1 MRKNICLMT
10 TSHVPDIGPF
20 SLLRQSINL
29 FASGLPH
36 IAIVNTEDYAVFR
49 DRFSGEANLEI
60 VKSSSVLPRVIEKR
74 RRKSGPRWLTGKW
87 LHRHLIK
94 GWHAQQLMK
103 IYALADCSYDA
114 AVFFDSDVFF
124 CRPVGPEYFYVDGR
138 LKLFRRRAVDA
149 EALDFDISTHD
160 ILGHSLHQV
169 TELFDYIF
177 SPSCFRKSTAIRL
190 LEELVLRGRTE
201 SRWLRKFLEQ
211 KRPSEYNLLGY
222 AATVLE
228 GGAGY
233 HLIECN
239 PDDIHH
245 SIRFPEDRVRVA
257 EEIEEMRIRPKDFV
271 LIQSS
276 LGLPFEQVRNAFTLV
291 AEAHRTSPSSSQ
303 PRIDQLLDGPNNT
316 VRDDP

>member
-1 MRKNICLMT
+1 MHKNICLMT
-10 TSHVPDIGPF
+10 TSHAPDIGPF

-29 FASGLPH
+29 FAPGLQH
-36 IAIVNTEDYAVFR
+36 IAIVNTEDCAIFR
-49 DRFSGEANLEI
+49 DRFGAEANLEL
-60 VKSSSVLPRVIEKR
+60 VESSSVLPRAIEKR

-87 LHRHLIK
+87 LHKHVIK

-103 IYALADCSYDA
+103 IYALADCPYEA

-124 CRPVGPEYFYVDGR
+124 CRPSGPEYFYVEDR

-149 EALDFDISTHD
+149 EALDFDISTYD
-160 ILGHSLHQV
+160 ILGHQLNQI
-169 TELFDYIF
+169 TQLFDYIF

-190 LEELVLRGRTE
+190 LDELVLRGRSE

-233 HLIECN
+233 HLIECD
-239 PDDIHH
+239 PHDLHH
-245 SIRFPEDRVRVA
+245 SIRFPEDRARLA

-276 LGLPFEQVRNAFTLV
+276 LGLPFDQVSRAFTLV
-291 AEAHRTSPSSSQ
+291 ADAYRTKQ
-303 PRIDQLLDGPNNT
+303 HG
-316 VRDDP
+316 